1 MTKYKRWYDYDPTL
15 LEVIELM
22 RFYQDELREQA
33 KIFLDKIEKQAGADT
48 VNRFYETVRPKDGG
62 NRRYDKDPV
71 ISKAVELLRVVPIN
85 VQKSVSENF
94 IKSLEEM
101 GISREEI
108 KKSLEKS

>member
-62 NRRYDKDPV
+62 NRWYDKDPV